1 MTAWASIRQ
10 RLPNSWLTS
19 PLVGRLVILAFV
31 VAATMAILAP
41 SVLPERV
48 SLEVGQ
54 PSPQDIEAPRTTI
67 DRIATDELRRSA
79 AATIPIIW
87 EVRPGIKDTANREI
101 SEFIAKA
108 KAVQLGPGDLAA
120 KIQQLKVS
128 PENAIKVPD
137 ELLRLALESRPENL
151 DLVMNTVLQTVNSIY
166 DRGIKEEDMN
176 QAKTQAQNDIG
187 ARLAGRE
194 HYPLASDLA
203 LRVLRPNVFP
213 NQSATEKERQRVM
226 DAVESVK
233 VLKGQSIIRKGQIAT
248 EREITILQDLGMQ
261 RRQADMSIVG
271 GLAILILS
279 LYLLL
284 AFYLVLYHRQ
294 IFDNLSHLFML
305 GVIFILTLLIG
316 KAITISLSGYLV
328 PVAAGVLLVAILL
341 DAKLAILV
349 DVILSILVGF
359 MTGFELSVVAVAL
372 VGGVV
377 AIYGVNNVHQRTDL
391 IFAGLLVGVS
401 NTITIGALN
410 TVLNGFQWAGLLA
423 SLWGLVNGVLTGVL
437 AIGFLPFLEGS
448 FAITSPFKLMEISNP
463 NHPLLK
469 RLLVDAPGTYHHSIV
484 VANLAEA
491 AADAIGADSLL
502 ARVGVYFHVVGK
514 VKRPVYFIENQVLAE
529 NPHDQLPPSLS
540 AMIITQHVKEG
551 LDLAREHKLPNQ
563 IQEIIQQHH
572 GTTLV
577 SYFYHRA
584 KEMENASP
592 KEEEYRYPGPKPTS
606 KEAAIVMLAD
616 CVEAAVRSLSQPTS
630 DRIES
635 LVKKLVQER
644 LAEGQLDEADLTL
657 KELGQISQTLSN
669 MLIST
674 YHQRVQYPKVT
685 DETSQATSA
694 KDVAVSKEQTK

>member
-1 MTAWASIRQ
+1 MAPWASIRQ
-10 RLPNSWLTS
+10 RMPSSWLTS

-31 VAATMAILAP
+31 MAATMAILAP

-54 PSPQDIEAPRTTI
+54 PSPQDIEAPRTTV
-67 DRIATDELRRSA
+67 DRIATDELRKRS

-87 EVRPGIKDTANREI
+87 EVRPGIKDNANREI
-101 SEFIAKA
+101 NEFIKKVKA
-108 KAVQLGPGDLAA
+108 LREAPGEQTTKLE
-120 KIQQLKVS
+120 QLKVS
-128 PENAIKVPD
+128 PENAIKVPE
-137 ELLRLALESRPENL
+137 ELLQIALNISPENL
-151 DLVMNTVLQTVNSIY
+151 DLVANTVLQTVNSIY

-187 ARLAGRE
+187 AKFAGRDY
-194 HYPLASDLA
+194 YPLASDLA

-226 DAVESVK
+226 DEVETVK
-233 VLKGQSIIRKGQIAT
+233 ILKGQSIIRKGQIAT
-248 EREITILQDLGMQ
+248 EHEITILQDLGMQ
-261 RRQADMSIVG
+261 RRQTDMSIVG
-271 GLAILILS
+271 GLAILILC
-279 LYLLL
+279 LYLLV
-284 AFYLVLYHRQ
+284 AFYLALYHRA

-305 GVIFILTLLIG
+305 GVVFLLTLLIG

-328 PVAAGVLLVAILL
+328 PVAAGVLLVAVLL

-349 DVILSILVGF
+349 NIVLSILVGF
-359 MTGFELSVVAVAL
+359 MTGFEMSVVAVAL
-372 VGGVV
+372 IGGVV

-391 IFAGLLVGVS
+391 IFAGILVGVS
-401 NTITIGALN
+401 NTVTIGALN
-410 TVLNGFQWAGLLA
+410 TIQNGFQWAGLLP
-423 SLWGLVNGVLTGVL
+423 SLWGLVNGILTGVL

-448 FAITSPFKLMEISNP
+448 FAITSPFKLLEISNP
-463 NHPLLK
+463 NHPLLR

-502 ARVGVYFHVVGK
+502 ARVGAYFHDVGK

-529 NPHDQLPPSLS
+529 NPHDVLQPSLS
-540 AMIITQHVKEG
+540 AAIITQHVKEG
-551 LDLAREHKLPNQ
+551 LELAREHKLPDQ
-563 IQEIIQQHH
+563 IRDIIQQHH
-572 GTTLV
+572 GTTMV

-584 KEMENASP
+584 KETENANP
-592 KEEEYRYPGPKPTS
+592 KEEDYRYPGPRPTS

-630 DRIES
+630 DRIEA
-635 LVKKLVQER
+635 LVKKLIQDR
-644 LAEGQLDEADLTL
+644 LTEGQLDEADLTL
-657 KELGQISQTLSN
+657 KEMGQIAQTLSN

-674 YHQRVQYPKVT
+674 YHQRVQYPKIT
-685 DETSQATSA
+685 DETAQP
-694 KDVAVSKEQTK
+694 SKEDTGTKERTK